1 MRSPLSFRCSAASS
15 SLTSRKPFD
24 IKSCLLADNLHS
36 NDIPGFQNRM
46 GLFFFVLALFGF
58 SCLTSLDAFASERIL
73 FMRER
78 SNGYYSPATYFAAK
92 VLFDLLPLRIIP
104 PFILGAIIY
113 RPVGLVPALA
123 EFWKLVLILVMFN
136 LSASSVI
143 FFISIVIS
151 NTGVANLVGSL
162 VMLFK

>member
-1 MRSPLSFRCSAASS
+1 
-15 SLTSRKPFD
+15 
-24 IKSCLLADNLHS
+24 
-36 NDIPGFQNRM
+36 M
-46 GLFFFVLALFGF
+46 GLFFFILALFGF
-58 SCLTSLDAFASERIL
+58 SCLTSLDAFAKERVL

-92 VLFDLLPLRIIP
+92 VLFDLLPLRVIP

-123 EFWKLVLILVMFN
+123 EFWKLVLVLVMFN

-151 NTGVANLVGSL
+151 NTSVANLVGSL